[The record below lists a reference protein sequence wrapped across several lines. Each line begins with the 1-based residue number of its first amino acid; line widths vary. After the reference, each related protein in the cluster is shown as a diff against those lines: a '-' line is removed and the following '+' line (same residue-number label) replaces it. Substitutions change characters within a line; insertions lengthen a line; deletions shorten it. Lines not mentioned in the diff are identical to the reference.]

1 MLRRH
6 AAGSTGP
13 SSAHSFTG
21 AGSTGSA
28 KTTGPSSA
36 HSFTRAGTAGPTRTT
51 GSPSGHSFTRAGTAG
66 STSSTAAH
74 SFGCA
79 HSAAHR
85 AHFFGRSGGKL
96 EGDPV
101 AGFQTVGLRVIGRND
116 ARGIAVAQKAQ
127 SVGRR
132 SVREREFQLR
142 VSRTE
147 RDLGVQPVQDRGAA
161 ASQRGAGRIHVK
173 HFVSLSVGQGAHPE
187 SGRLDRRAGM
197 KRNHDLRQAGDFV
210 RLHRGVRR
218 GFKFGVGLRE
228 EVFGSLAVRHFL
240 NFLQNLIVGHAPVHV
255 EPEIFVFGRFEVL
268 VNDVVRRERH
278 RSASARSHADVSE
291 LGKPEHS
298 GKIDHARHGVLEE
311 FRVRGRSGNLEFDRV
326 AEVQSA
332 VLAQFGRDDARPR
345 RRAGGQRFQG
355 FFPRAFEEPEVQH
368 RVLPVRFYRV
378 EAEDHDGGAHRPA
391 LFHPFARPLVQI
403 GLGHRDF
410 HELVGFDPRHG
421 TDPCG
426 RVVGRDLVVH
436 AHQSERDRAV
446 LNDEAVKH
454 RAGPDQDRRVK
465 PQTERHDQGGHER
478 ADLIPGELV
487 FQETT
492 VKPAE
497 KRENR
502 RADLFGHGDRPRE
515 NEEETRPETERSER
529 SEQNAARRFLHRDEN
544 DQRHHAEQNDAQQ
557 RRDAEVLE
565 REPAGLADHRL
576 DRRDERRTN
585 GRDDGRGHGS
595 RERAKERDENIRA
608 GKREENPR
616 ALFGKGEVLQQNP
629 AGEHP
634 EQPAQNPEQG
644 AFQKD
649 GKGDLEARQAQR
661 AEHRQVA
668 RPFRHVHIKRGENDQ
683 NRRHDDDPHR
693 GPRLGENRVHRL
705 LLVLLVLERHRV
717 GLLDLGLF
725 ERLSKE
731 FFRGGKKVFRR
742 LALFQLHENEIGAAG
757 IPADPVLVGQRNV
770 NRLGRKSDSGG
781 GPRTAQ
787 AFHAR
792 AVFWRLAGSSGSG
805 SLRSIL
811 SSRPTPTAR
820 SSFRLRPTSRAGPGL
835 RSSIF
840 GSGRGHTKSLAET
853 EGGHAAI
860 PAGSSGS
867 GTSRLD
873 HHRGLLERSD
883 HREFR
888 LAGLGFHRQRVADL
902 HVAFSPFARAAQ
914 KGLRGGGTH
923 DALAGFLEPAAFLQR
938 VRRGFCP
945 VDPGEFRRA
954 FERGR
959 LVNDAVERDF
969 RRGLAGL
976 IQPFHAV
983 EFFQPG
989 DLFVRKPVVAEH
1001 DGGVLAE
1008 GFFHDVALHQGVQV
1022 EAPDEPDHEAA
1033 DRRDR
1038 QDGESKPD
1046 FAVDQVP
1053 KAEFQKHF
1061 HFKPPLRNS
1070 GRRIRRRSGRAGSSR
1085 PGA

>member
-1 MLRRH
+1 M
-6 AAGSTGP
+6 
-13 SSAHSFTG
+13 
-21 AGSTGSA
+21 
-28 KTTGPSSA
+28 
-36 HSFTRAGTAGPTRTT
+36 
-51 GSPSGHSFTRAGTAG
+51 
-66 STSSTAAH
+66 
-74 SFGCA
+74 
-79 HSAAHR
+79 
-85 AHFFGRSGGKL
+85 
-96 EGDPV
+96 
-101 AGFQTVGLRVIGRND
+101 GLGVVGRND

-132 SVREREFQLR
+132 SVRKIEFQLR
-142 VSRTE
+142 VSRIE
-147 RDLGVQPVQDRGAA
+147 SDLRVQPVQDRGAA
-161 ASQRGAGRIHVK
+161 AGQRGAGRIHVK
-173 HFVSLSVGQGAHPE
+173 HFVGLCVGQGAHFE
-187 SGRLDRRAGM
+187 RGRLDRRAGM
-197 KRNHDLRQAGDFV
+197 QRNHDLRQTGDFV
-210 RLHRGVRR
+210 RFHRGVRR
-218 GFKFGVGLRE
+218 GLKLGVGLRE
-228 EVFGSLAVRHFL
+228 EVFGCLAVGHFL
-240 NFLQNLIVGHAPVHV
+240 NFLQDLIVGHAPVHV

-268 VNDVVRRERH
+268 VNGVVRRERH
-278 RSASARSHADVSE
+278 RSASAGSHADVSE

-298 GKIDHARHGVLEE
+298 GKIDHARHGVLEK

-332 VLAQFGRDDARPR
+332 VLAQLGRDDARPR
-345 RRAGGQRFQG
+345 RRSGGQRFQG

-368 RVLPVRFYRV
+368 RVLPVRFFRV

-403 GLGHRDF
+403 GLSHRDF
-410 HELVGFDPRHG
+410 HEFVGFDPRHG
-421 TDPCG
+421 ADPRG

-436 AHQSERDRAV
+436 AHQGKRDRAV

-465 PQTERHDQGGHER
+465 PQTERHDQRGHER

-515 NEEETRPETERSER
+515 NEEEPRPEAEGSER
-529 SEQNAARRFLHRDEN
+529 SEQNAARRFFHRDEN
-544 DQRHHAEQNDAQQ
+544 HQRHHAEQNDAQQ

-565 REPAGLADHRL
+565 REPAGLSDHRL
-576 DRRDERRTN
+576 DRRDESRAD
-585 GRDDGRGHGS
+585 GRHDGRGHCPH
-595 RERAKERDENIRA
+595 ERAKERDENIRA

-616 ALFGKGEVLQQNP
+616 ALFTPGEVLQQNP

-634 EQPAQNPEQG
+634 EQPAQNPEQS

-649 GKGDLEARQAQR
+649 GKGDLEARQAER

-693 GPRLGENRVHRL
+693 GPGLSENRVHRL

-717 GLLDLGLF
+717 GLLDLGLL

-731 FFRGGKKVFRR
+731 FFRRGEEVFRS
-742 LALFQLHENEIGAAG
+742 LALFQLHKNQIGAAG

-770 NRLGRKSDSGG
+770 NRLGRKTDSGG

-787 AFHAR
+787 AFHPR
-792 AVFWRLAGSSGSG
+792 AVFLRLAGSSPFGSE
-805 SLRSIL
+805 RSIL
-811 SSRPTPTAR
+811 GSRSALH
-820 SSFRLRPTSRAGPGL
+820 FRAGSCLRPTSRSSSRRGL
-835 RSSIF
+835 RSRIF
-840 GSGRGHTKSLAET
+840 GSGFGRAKPLAET
-853 EGGHAAI
+853 EGGHAEI
-860 PAGSSGS
+860 PSGSSGS
-867 GTSRLD
+867 GTGRLD

-883 HREFR
+883 HGEFR

-902 HVAFSPFARAAQ
+902 HVAFSRFARAPQ

-959 LVNDAVERDF
+959 LVNDPVERDF

-976 IQPFHAV
+976 VQPFHAV
-983 EFFQPG
+983 EFFQSG
-989 DLFVRKPVVAEH
+989 KLIVRKPVVAEH

-1022 EAPDEPDHEAA
+1022 EASDEPDHEAA

-1053 KAEFQKHF
+1053 KAEF
-1061 HFKPPLRNS
+1061 
-1070 GRRIRRRSGRAGSSR
+1070 
-1085 PGA
+1085 